1 MTEEDVAA
9 ARKRAEDTAAE
20 VERLERESQPTEAWE
35 QAYALAAASAKA
47 AERRAAS
54 TARIYEAQQKR
65 QAERAAQVK
74 ASAKE
79 LRGLAA
85 GLDATVDQLNAAV
98 KDMARATAA
107 VVSAAS
113 AHNAA
118 VASAR
123 SRLLELGLS
132 TSDDLGEHDEGATDQ
147 GAMLAGKLRAPV
159 DPAAA
164 LQAVIVGTFKAHNPR
179 HPLARTHL
187 ETWRLEAAGVDLDAA
202 ARADVPRVPDAPRID
217 RPTFKD
223 LAQPGGLRMTHPDWK
238 PPAEARRRS

>member
-132 TSDDLGEHDEGATDQ
+132 TSDDLGEHDEGATDRARCWP
-147 GAMLAGKLRAPV
+147 GLRAPV

-164 LQAVIVGTFKAHNPR
+164 LQAHVRQRSRHTTRR
-179 HPLARTHL
+179 HPLARTHA
-187 ETWRLEAAGVDLDAA
+187 ETWRPEADQ
-202 ARADVPRVPDAPRID
+202 RR
-217 RPTFKD
+217 RP
-223 LAQPGGLRMTHPDWK
+223 
-238 PPAEARRRS
+238 ARRGRRAE